1 MHKDPTRRY
10 QSVQEMVEAVFG
22 AELITGWIGDES
34 HLSPLT
40 VASLSDLGYGLAPR
54 GVWAVDAAYA

>member
-1 MHKDPTRRY
+1 M
-10 QSVQEMVEAVFG
+10 
-22 AELITGWIGDES
+22 TGWIGDES